1 LGHQDSSGPSRL
13 ASLAGVNL
21 GLSQKSRCALF
32 YWLGNIVSPSRYDA
46 GACHTL
52 SQENSRLTAIYR
64 YTFEPVEFGPI
75 SAFRAVRQQHK

>member
-1 LGHQDSSGPSRL
+1 MRTR
-13 ASLAGVNL
+13 VNL

-32 YWLGNIVSPSRYDA
+32 YWRATADEVGNIVSPWRYDA

-64 YTFEPVEFGPI
+64 YTSEPVEFGPI